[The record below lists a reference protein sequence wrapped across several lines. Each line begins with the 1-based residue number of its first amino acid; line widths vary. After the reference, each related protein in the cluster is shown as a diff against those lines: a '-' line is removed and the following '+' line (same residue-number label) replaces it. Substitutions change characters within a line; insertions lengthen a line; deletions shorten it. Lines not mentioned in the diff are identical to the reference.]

1 MNARESKKSEKLSG
15 TGVLTPSGTLPVGV
29 PAISGT
35 VVLTPS
41 GTMPAGVT
49 ANRGAKRINPS
60 MLVTEMPKESGT
72 VKVCFRAAYEVA
84 AAPRAIMWQG
94 TQGKTTEYSV
104 TISDEQTL
112 VFSVPTSRQAEL
124 NGRIMELFAEYSD
137 VLKTKARLNPFV
149 ILAGEPSDA
158 ATAMLR
164 FQHADHIIPQ
174 SLIEPAPLHAKHEAI
189 LNKIFAASDW
199 YDTLAIC
206 KGAGFS
212 DSNPSAQPNRWKRD
226 GKVFALRR
234 GKSDVYPAYAFG
246 DDFRPLPAMKDVL
259 CVFKG
264 KKTDLKIAAWFA
276 SVNSWLRDQ
285 RPLDVIG
292 TNPDAVINAAKAEVA
307 PIDHG

>member
-1 MNARESKKSEKLSG
+1 MNAREGKKSEKLGSA
-15 TGVLTPSGTLPVGV
+15 VALVPSGNM
-29 PAISGT
+29 PADAASNR
-35 VVLTPS
+35 VVLR
-41 GTMPAGVT
+41 V
-49 ANRGAKRINPS
+49 NPS
-60 MLVTEMPKESGT
+60 TRRVENPKTNRRYQET
-72 VKVCFRAAYEVA
+72 FRAVHEAA
-84 AAPRAIMWQG
+84 AAPKAIIHHG
-94 TQGKTTEYSV
+94 VKGDYSEYAV
-104 TISDEQTL
+104 TISDGQTL
-112 VFSVPTSRQAEL
+112 IFSVPTSRQAEL
-124 NGRIMELFAEYSD
+124 NGRVMELFAEYSD
-137 VLKTKARLNPFV
+137 VLKTKASLNPFV
-149 ILAGEPSDA
+149 LLAGDPSDA

-164 FQHADHIIPQ
+164 FQHADHIIQQ
-174 SLIEPAPLHAKHEAI
+174 SLIEPAPLHGKHEAI

-206 KGAGFS
+206 NGAGFS
-212 DSNPSAQPNRWKRD
+212 DVNPSAQPNRWKRD

-234 GKSDVYPAYAFG
+234 GKADVYPAYAFG